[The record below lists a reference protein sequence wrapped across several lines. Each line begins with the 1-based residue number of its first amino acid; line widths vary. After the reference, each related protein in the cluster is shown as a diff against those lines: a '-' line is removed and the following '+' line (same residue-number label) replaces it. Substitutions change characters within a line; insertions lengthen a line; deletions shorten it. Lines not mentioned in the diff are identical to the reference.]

1 LTFSKAA
8 FKLLAVNEKEK
19 RKYLMDNFL
28 VDPAGTNFFHQNKQ
42 AQKLLAFFP
51 DIDFWKWLNA
61 NYEDLKVYTLLNL
74 LKPNVMAKLRARK
87 KIKAFS
93 FKDKPSINISEEKFG
108 EDVKVTPTKPE
119 TVLDFLRDGSK
130 EEKK

>member
-1 LTFSKAA
+1 LTFLKAA

-28 VDPAGTNFFHQNKQ
+28 VDPSGTNFFHQNKQ

-61 NYEDLKVYTLLNL
+61 NYEDLKVYTLVNL
-74 LKPNVMAKLRARK
+74 LKPDVMAKLRARK
-87 KIKAFS
+87 RIKGFS
-93 FKDKPSINISEEKFG
+93 FKEKTTHDISEEKFG
-108 EDVKVTPTKPE
+108 EDVEAKSTNPQ